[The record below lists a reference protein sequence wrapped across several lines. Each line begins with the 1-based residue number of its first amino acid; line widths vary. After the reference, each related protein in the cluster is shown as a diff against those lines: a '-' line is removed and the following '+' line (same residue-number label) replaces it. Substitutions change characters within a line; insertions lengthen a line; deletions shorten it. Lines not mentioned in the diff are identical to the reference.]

1 MKTQGGE
8 AVACVVFCTAFAFN
22 SPCVGGQRRLT
33 LSASLRRHNK
43 VPQGAA
49 MASSV
54 WKGYLS
60 FGLLSIP
67 IRLFTAARGDRIG
80 LNQLHEVCHSRI
92 KMPLFCP
99 TCDRKVERS
108 EIVKGYEYEKDQY
121 VLFSDEDLD
130 KIEPESARAME
141 ILEFVKVDEI
151 DPLYYDASYYLTP
164 EEEGKKAYSLL
175 LKAMEDS
182 GYAAIAKVT
191 MHQREHI
198 VVIRARAEGMTLH
211 TMFYQSE
218 IREVAEFSHQDK
230 VEPKEQEKKLAVQ
243 LIDSLAAT
251 FEPAKYRDEYQE
263 SMRAMI
269 SAKQKGQEVTATVHP
284 QRAPVIDLMDALRKS
299 INAKPAASGK
309 KPPVRV
315 INAAPAAKKASKK
328 ATG

>member
-1 MKTQGGE
+1 M
-8 AVACVVFCTAFAFN
+8 
-22 SPCVGGQRRLT
+22 
-33 LSASLRRHNK
+33 
-43 VPQGAA
+43 AA
-49 MASSV
+49 SV

-67 IRLFTAARGDRIG
+67 IRLFTAARGERIG

-108 EIVKGYEYEKDQY
+108 EIIKGYEYEKDQY

-198 VVIRARAEGMTLH
+198 VVIRPRPEGMTLH

-230 VEPKEQEKKLAVQ
+230 IEPKEQERKLATQ
-243 LIDSLAAT
+243 LIESLAAP
-251 FEPAKYRDEYQE
+251 FEPEKYRDEYQE
-263 SMRAMI
+263 SMRALI
-269 SAKQKGQEVTATVHP
+269 AAKQKGQEVTGTVHP
-284 QRAPVIDLMDALRKS
+284 VRAPVIDLMDALRKS
-299 INAKPAASGK
+299 INAKPAPTAMK
-309 KPPVRV
+309 KPPVRAISSPGQTV
-315 INAAPAAKKASKK
+315 RKSNKKA
-328 ATG
+328 AG

>member
-1 MKTQGGE
+1 
-8 AVACVVFCTAFAFN
+8 
-22 SPCVGGQRRLT
+22 
-33 LSASLRRHNK
+33 
-43 VPQGAA
+43 
-49 MASSV
+49 MASST

-67 IRLFTAARGDRIG
+67 IRLFTAARGERIG

-121 VLFSDEDLD
+121 VLFTEEELD

-151 DPLYYDASYYLTP
+151 DPLYYDASYYMTP
-164 EEEGKKAYSLL
+164 EDEGKKAYSLL
-175 LKAMEDS
+175 LKAMQES
-182 GYAAIAKVT
+182 NYAAIAKVT

-198 VVIRARAEGMTLH
+198 VVIRPREEGMTLH

-218 IREVAEFSHQDK
+218 IRAVAEFTQDR
-230 VEPKEQEKKLAVQ
+230 VEPKEAEKKLAMQ
-243 LIDSLAAT
+243 LIDSLAAP
-251 FEPAKYRDEYQE
+251 FEPEKYRDEYQE
-263 SMRAMI
+263 SMKALI
-269 SAKQKGQEVTATVHP
+269 DAKQKGQEVKATVHP
-284 QRAPVIDLMDALRKS
+284 QRAPVIDLMDALKKS
-299 INAKPAASGK
+299 INAKAAAPAGK
-309 KPPVRV
+309 KPPLRV
-315 INAAPAAKKASKK
+315 VPAATAAPEAKKSKKK

>member
-1 MKTQGGE
+1 
-8 AVACVVFCTAFAFN
+8 
-22 SPCVGGQRRLT
+22 
-33 LSASLRRHNK
+33 
-43 VPQGAA
+43 

-67 IRLFTAARGDRIG
+67 IRLFTAARGERIS
-80 LNQLHEVCHSRI
+80 LNQLHEVCHSRV

-108 EIVKGYEYEKDQY
+108 EIIKGYEFEKDQY

-175 LKAMEDS
+175 LKAMEES
-182 GYAAIAKVT
+182 NYAAIAKVT

-198 VVIRARAEGMTLH
+198 VVIRPRAEGMTLH

-218 IREVAEFSHQDK
+218 IREVAEFTHQEK
-230 VEPKEQEKKLAVQ
+230 VEPKEQEKKLAMQ
-243 LIDSLAAT
+243 LIDSLAAP
-251 FEPAKYRDEYQE
+251 FEPEKYRDEYQE
-263 SMRAMI
+263 SMLSMI
-269 SAKQKGQEVTATVHP
+269 AAKQKGQEVTGTVHP
-284 QRAPVIDLMDALRKS
+284 TRAPVIDLMDALKKS
-299 INAKPAASGK
+299 INAKPAASAK
-309 KPPVRV
+309 KPPLRV
-315 INAAPAAKKASKK
+315 VPPAATPAAKKSSKK

>member
-1 MKTQGGE
+1 
-8 AVACVVFCTAFAFN
+8 
-22 SPCVGGQRRLT
+22 
-33 LSASLRRHNK
+33 
-43 VPQGAA
+43 

-67 IRLFTAARGDRIG
+67 IRLFTAARGERIS

-108 EIVKGYEYEKDQY
+108 EIIKGYEFEKDQY

-175 LKAMEDS
+175 LKAMEES
-182 GYAAIAKVT
+182 NYAAIAKVT

-198 VVIRARAEGMTLH
+198 VVIRPRAQGMTLH

-218 IREVAEFSHQDK
+218 IREVAEFTHQEK
-230 VEPKEQEKKLAVQ
+230 VEPKEQEKKLAMQ
-243 LIDSLAAT
+243 LIDSLAAP
-251 FEPAKYRDEYQE
+251 FEPEKYRDEYQE
-263 SMRAMI
+263 SMLSMI
-269 SAKQKGQEVTATVHP
+269 AAKQKGQEVAGTVHP
-284 QRAPVIDLMDALRKS
+284 TRAPVIDLMDALKKS
-299 INAKPAASGK
+299 INAKPAASAK
-309 KPPVRV
+309 KPPLRV
-315 INAAPAAKKASKK
+315 VPPAATPAAKKSSKK

>member
-1 MKTQGGE
+1 
-8 AVACVVFCTAFAFN
+8 
-22 SPCVGGQRRLT
+22 
-33 LSASLRRHNK
+33 
-43 VPQGAA
+43 

-80 LNQLHEVCHSRI
+80 LNQLHDVCHSRI

-108 EIVKGYEYEKDQY
+108 EIIKGYEYEKDQY

-141 ILEFVKVDEI
+141 ILEFVQVDEI

-175 LKAMEDS
+175 LKAMEES

-230 VEPKEQEKKLAVQ
+230 VEPKEQEKKLAMQ
-243 LIDSLAAT
+243 LIESLAAT

-263 SMRAMI
+263 SMRSMI
-269 SAKQKGQEVTATVHP
+269 AAKQKGQEVKATVHP

-315 INAAPAAKKASKK
+315 ISSATPAVRKSSKK

>member
-1 MKTQGGE
+1 
-8 AVACVVFCTAFAFN
+8 
-22 SPCVGGQRRLT
+22 
-33 LSASLRRHNK
+33 
-43 VPQGAA
+43 

-67 IRLFTAARGDRIG
+67 IRLFTAARGERIS

-121 VLFSDEDLD
+121 VLFNDEDLD
-130 KIEPESARAME
+130 KIEPDTARAME
-141 ILEFVKVDEI
+141 ILEFVKEDEI

-164 EEEGKKAYSLL
+164 EDEGKKAYSLL
-175 LKAMEDS
+175 LKAMQES

-198 VVIRARAEGMTLH
+198 VVIRPRDEGMTLH

-218 IREVAEFSHQDK
+218 IREVAEFTHQDK
-230 VEPKEQEKKLAVQ
+230 IEPKEQEKKLAMQ
-243 LIDSLAAT
+243 LIESLAAT
-251 FEPAKYRDEYQE
+251 FEPEKYRDEYQE
-263 SMRAMI
+263 SMRSLIA
-269 SAKQKGQEVTATVHP
+269 AKQKGQEVTATVHP
-284 QRAPVIDLMDALRKS
+284 VRAPVIDLMDALRKS
-299 INAKPAASGK
+299 INTKPAAGAAK
-309 KPPVRV
+309 KPPVRS
-315 INAAPAAKKASKK
+315 ISSASSSAAQPAARKSGKKA
-328 ATG
+328 AG

>member
-1 MKTQGGE
+1 M
-8 AVACVVFCTAFAFN
+8 
-22 SPCVGGQRRLT
+22 
-33 LSASLRRHNK
+33 
-43 VPQGAA
+43 AA
-49 MASSV
+49 SV

-67 IRLFTAARGDRIG
+67 IRLFTAARGERIG

-108 EIVKGYEYEKDQY
+108 EIIKGYEYEKDQY

-198 VVIRARAEGMTLH
+198 VVIRPRPEGMTLH

-230 VEPKEQEKKLAVQ
+230 IEPKEQERKLATQ
-243 LIDSLAAT
+243 LIESLAAP
-251 FEPAKYRDEYQE
+251 FEPEKYRDEYQE
-263 SMRAMI
+263 SMRALI
-269 SAKQKGQEVTATVHP
+269 AAKQKGQEVTGTVHP
-284 QRAPVIDLMDALRKS
+284 VRAPVIDLMDALRKS
-299 INAKPAASGK
+299 INAKPAPTARK
-309 KPPVRV
+309 KPPVRAISSPSQTV
-315 INAAPAAKKASKK
+315 RKSNKKA
-328 ATG
+328 AG